1 MGTSLVVGPDARE
14 LCPGCSPATVGDRFA
29 HTGWFSIERERAG
42 CRACHY
48 GAVAHTSASA
58 GMLLRHV
65 RTGRARSRAD
75 LVALTGAS
83 RNTVSARVDQLIAA
97 NLLEEGGRG
106 WSTGGRPPTLLQ
118 FNSRAGC
125 VLAVDL
131 GVTSVDVAVTD
142 LSAQILA
149 TVGHPIDIADGP
161 RTVLAEVDRLG
172 QQVLAEA
179 GLTPADVCAVGVGV
193 PGPVEF
199 STGRPS
205 FPPIM
210 PGWHDYPIPSAFGR
224 YECPV
229 YVDNDV
235 NVMALGEMGIA
246 GSVQDVLVVK
256 VGTGIGCGIIV
267 NGRVYRGAQGSAGD
281 IGHIYVAQPSGRTV
295 VCRCGNENCLEAI
308 AGGDALLRDAVA
320 AGLPVRT
327 TRQLVELAAQGDG
340 PTLELVRS
348 AGRTIGTVLAGLVNF
363 FNPHRIVMTGG
374 VAQAG
379 APLLA
384 GIREAVYGRS
394 MPLAARALEISV
406 SDAPDLSGRV
416 GAALMAIEEFL
427 DEDSVQALAR

>member
-1 MGTSLVVGPDARE
+1 
-14 LCPGCSPATVGDRFA
+14 
-29 HTGWFSIERERAG
+29 
-42 CRACHY
+42 
-48 GAVAHTSASA
+48 VASSSASA
-58 GMLLRHV
+58 GALLHHV
-65 RTGRARSRAD
+65 RTGRARSRAE
-75 LVALTGAS
+75 LVALTGAA

-97 NLLEEGGRG
+97 GLLEEGGRG
-106 WSTGGRPPTLLQ
+106 WSTGGRPPTLLR
-118 FNSRAGC
+118 FNSAAGC

-161 RTVLAEVDRLG
+161 GPVLAEVDRLA
-172 QQVLAEA
+172 QRVLAEA
-179 GLTPADVCAVGVGV
+179 GLTPADVCAVGVGI

-205 FPPIM
+205 HPPIM
-210 PGWHDYPIPSAFGR
+210 PGWHDHPIPSAFGR

-235 NVMALGEMGIA
+235 NVMALGEMGVA
-246 GSVQDVLVVK
+246 GSAQDVLVVK

-267 NGRVYRGAQGSAGD
+267 DGTVYRGAQGSAGD
-281 IGHIYVAQPSGRTV
+281 IGHIHVPQPDGRTV
-295 VCRCGNENCLEAI
+295 LCRCGNENCLEAI
-308 AGGDALLRDAVA
+308 AGGGALLRDAVA
-320 AGLPVRT
+320 AGLPVT
-327 TRQLVELAAQGDG
+327 STREVVERAAQGDG
-340 PTLELVRS
+340 PALELVRS
-348 AGRTIGTVLAGLVNF
+348 AGRTIGTVLAALVNF

-394 MPLAARALEISV
+394 MPLAARALEITV

-416 GAALMAIEEFL
+416 GAALMAIEGYL
-427 DEDSVQALAR
+427 DEDSVHQAIAR

>member
-1 MGTSLVVGPDARE
+1 M
-14 LCPGCSPATVGDRFA
+14 
-29 HTGWFSIERERAG
+29 
-42 CRACHY
+42 
-48 GAVAHTSASA
+48 AHTSASA

-75 LVALTGAS
+75 LVAITGAS

-142 LSAQILA
+142 LSTEILA

-161 RTVLAEVDRLG
+161 HVVLAEVDRLA

-205 FPPIM
+205 HPPIM

-229 YVDNDV
+229 FVDNDV

-246 GSVQDVLVVK
+246 GSIQDVLVVK
-256 VGTGIGCGIIV
+256 VGTGIGCGVIV
-267 NGRVYRGAQGSAGD
+267 DGRVYRGAQGSAGD
-281 IGHIYVAQPSGRTV
+281 IGHIYVAQASGRTV
-295 VCRCGNENCLEAI
+295 LCRCGNENCLEAI
-308 AGGDALLRDAVA
+308 AGGGALLRDALA
-320 AGLPVRT
+320 AGLPVT
-327 TRQLVELAAQGDG
+327 STRQVVELAAQGDG
-340 PTLELVRS
+340 PALELVRD
-348 AGRTIGTVLAGLVNF
+348 AGRTIGTVLAALVNF

-394 MPLAARALEISV
+394 MPLAARALEITV
-406 SDAPDLSGRV
+406 SDAPDLSGRI

>member
-1 MGTSLVVGPDARE
+1 M
-14 LCPGCSPATVGDRFA
+14 
-29 HTGWFSIERERAG
+29 
-42 CRACHY
+42 
-48 GAVAHTSASA
+48 AHTSASA
-58 GMLLRHV
+58 GALLRHV

-97 NLLEEGGRG
+97 NLLAEGGPG
-106 WSTGGRPPTLLQ
+106 WSTGGRPPTLLH

-149 TVGHPIDIADGP
+149 TAGHPIDIAEGP
-161 RTVLAEVDRLG
+161 VPVLAEVDRLS
-172 QQVLAEA
+172 QKVLAEA

-199 STGRPS
+199 SSGRP
-205 FPPIM
+205 FHPPIM
-210 PGWHDYPIPSAFGR
+210 PGWHDHPIPDAFRR

-229 YVDNDV
+229 FVDNDV
-235 NVMALGEMGIA
+235 NVMALGEMGVG
-246 GSVQDVLVVK
+246 GSVQDALVVK
-256 VGTGIGCGIIV
+256 VGTGIGCGVIV
-267 NGRVYRGAQGSAGD
+267 DGRVYRGAQGSAGD
-281 IGHIYVAQPSGRTV
+281 IGHIYVAQPDGRTV

-308 AGGDALLRDAVA
+308 AGGGALLRDALA
-320 AGLPVRT
+320 AGLPVRS
-327 TRQLVELAAQGDG
+327 TREVVERAAQGDG
-340 PTLELVRS
+340 PALELVRN
-348 AGRTIGTVLAGLVNF
+348 AGRTIGTVLAALVNF

-384 GIREAVYGRS
+384 GIREAVYRRS
-394 MPLAARALEISV
+394 MPLAARNLEITV
-406 SDAPDLSGRV
+406 SDAPDLSGRL
-416 GAALMAIEEFL
+416 GAALMAIEGFL
-427 DEDSVQALAR
+427 DEDAVHQVLAP

>member
-1 MGTSLVVGPDARE
+1 V
-14 LCPGCSPATVGDRFA
+14 
-29 HTGWFSIERERAG
+29 
-42 CRACHY
+42 ACHY
-48 GAVAHTSASA
+48 GDVATTSASA
-58 GMLLRHV
+58 GALLRHV

-75 LVALTGAS
+75 LVAITGAS

-106 WSTGGRPPTLLQ
+106 WSTGGRPPTLLR

-125 VLAVDL
+125 ALAVDL

-161 RTVLAEVDRLG
+161 RVVLAEVDRLA
-172 QQVLAEA
+172 QLVLAEA
-179 GLTPADVCAVGVGV
+179 GLAPGDVCVVGVGV

-205 FPPIM
+205 HPPIM

-256 VGTGIGCGIIV
+256 VGTGIGCGVIV
-267 NGRVYRGAQGSAGD
+267 DGRVYRGAQGSAGD
-281 IGHIYVAQPSGRTV
+281 IGHIYVAQPDGRRV
-295 VCRCGNENCLEAI
+295 LCRCGNENCLEAI
-308 AGGDALLRDAVA
+308 AGGGALLRDAVE
-320 AGLPVRT
+320 AGLSVT
-327 TRQLVELAAQGDG
+327 STRQVVELAAQGDG
-340 PTLELVRS
+340 LALELVRD
-348 AGRTIGTVLAGLVNF
+348 AGRTIGTVLAALVNF

-394 MPLAARALEISV
+394 MPLAARALEITV

-416 GAALMAIEEFL
+416 GAALMAIDEFL
-427 DEDSVQALAR
+427 DEESVYEALAR